1 MFLEFKMTKFSK
13 QISKLLNSV
22 SYKYRVMLKLDKSKT
37 RFEQFIIVT
46 MLTKSDTIWS
56 REINMNIYNQFK
68 EQQIIAQYIFGI

>member
-1 MFLEFKMTKFSK
+1 MTKFSK